1 MDAKKLDKWAD
12 LLLDTGKRNNL
23 INFKD
28 LRASTVEV
36 LAPSSDVLFKIL
48 DSATSVEVFD
58 PKSIAE
64 DNESNA
70 TDYERIKQTKSNTAE
85 KSNYFWQN
93 IQVRLRVKTKF

>member
-36 LAPSSDVLFKIL
+36 LHLHLMFYSKFLTVQHQLKYLIQKVLRKIMNL
-48 DSATSVEVFD
+48 MRLIMSGLSK
-58 PKSIAE
+58 PNLIRQK
-64 DNESNA
+64 
-70 TDYERIKQTKSNTAE
+70 